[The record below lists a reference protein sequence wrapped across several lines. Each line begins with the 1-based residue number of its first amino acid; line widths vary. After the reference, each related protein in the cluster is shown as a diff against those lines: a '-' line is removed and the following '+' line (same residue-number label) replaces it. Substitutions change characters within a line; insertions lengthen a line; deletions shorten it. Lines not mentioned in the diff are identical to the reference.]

1 MRRLA
6 PAFFVVLWSTG
17 FVVARYATD
26 DAGAFTFL
34 VVRTLVAAAVLGVV
48 SRVVREPALGGTA
61 ARTQALVGVGI
72 HAMYL
77 GGVFYAI
84 EHGMPSGLSALIA
97 ALHPVLTAVLAW
109 LVLGEA
115 LKPVRSA
122 GVVVGFAGVV
132 FVVVERGGAG
142 ASVPANALAGMVVA
156 VAGMSAGT
164 LLQRR
169 HGGEVPLL
177 RGTAVQYVATA
188 AVLAVPAVA
197 GERWR
202 FGSTASTWWALA
214 WAVGVLSIA
223 AILTMLWLL
232 RGRAAAQVSSLF
244 FLTPALSTIEAAAL
258 FGEDVGALTVVGLVV
273 ASAGVWLATA
283 SRFAPSAPARSGPVS
298 TPPR

>member
-1 MRRLA
+1 MRRFA

-34 VVRTLVAAAVLGVV
+34 VVRTLVAATVLFAV
-48 SRVVREPALGGTA
+48 SRVMREPVLGPA
-61 ARTQALVGVGI
+61 AVRSQALVGVGI

-109 LVLGEA
+109 IVLGEV
-115 LKPVRSA
+115 LRPVRIA
-122 GVVVGFAGVV
+122 GVVLGFAGVV

-142 ASVPANALAGMVVA
+142 ASVPANALAGMAVA

-164 LLQRR
+164 MLQRR
-169 HGGEVPLL
+169 SGGDVPLL
-177 RGTAVQYVATA
+177 RGTAVQYLATA
-188 AVLAVPAVA
+188 AVLAVPAA
-197 GERWR
+197 LGEGWR

-232 RGRAAAQVSSLF
+232 RNRAAAQVSSLF
-244 FLTPALSTIEAAAL
+244 FLTPALSTIESAVL
-258 FGEDVGALTVVGLVV
+258 FGEQVGALTVAGLAL

-283 SRFAPSAPARSGPVS
+283 GRFAGAAVS

>member
-1 MRRLA
+1 MRRFA

-34 VVRTLVAAAVLGVV
+34 VVRTIVAASVLFVV
-48 SRVVREPALGGTA
+48 SRALREPALGAVA
-61 ARTQALVGVGI
+61 ARSQIFVGVGM

-109 LVLGEA
+109 LALGET
-115 LKPVRSA
+115 LRPVRIA
-122 GVVVGFAGVV
+122 GVVLGFAGVV

-142 ASVPANALAGMVVA
+142 ASVPTNALIGMTVA

-164 LLQRR
+164 MLQRR
-169 HGGEVPLL
+169 SGGDVPLL
-177 RGTAVQYVATA
+177 RGTSVQYAATA
-188 AVLAVPAVA
+188 AVLAVPAVL
-197 GERWR
+197 GEGWR

-232 RGRAAAQVSSLF
+232 RNRAAAQVSSLF
-244 FLTPALSTIEAAAL
+244 FLTPALSTIESAVL
-258 FGEDVGALTVVGLVV
+258 FGEKVGALTVVGLAV

-283 SRFAPSAPARSGPVS
+283 ARFAPSVVAVS

>member
-1 MRRLA
+1 MRRFA

-34 VVRTLVAAAVLGVV
+34 VVRTLVAATVLFAV
-48 SRVVREPALGGTA
+48 SRVMREPVLGPA
-61 ARTQALVGVGI
+61 AVRSQALVGVGI

-109 LVLGEA
+109 IVLGEV
-115 LKPVRSA
+115 LRPVRIA
-122 GVVVGFAGVV
+122 GVVLGFAGVV

-142 ASVPANALAGMVVA
+142 ASVPANALVGMAVA

-164 LLQRR
+164 MLQRR
-169 HGGEVPLL
+169 NGGDVPLL
-177 RGTAVQYVATA
+177 RGTAVQYLATA
-188 AVLAVPAVA
+188 ALLAVPAVL
-197 GERWR
+197 GEGWR

-232 RGRAAAQVSSLF
+232 RNRAAAQVSSLF
-244 FLTPALSTIEAAAL
+244 FLTPALSTIESAVL
-258 FGEDVGALTVVGLVV
+258 FGEQVGALTVAGLAL

-283 SRFAPSAPARSGPVS
+283 GRFAGAAVS

>member
-1 MRRLA
+1 MRRFA

-34 VVRTLVAAAVLGVV
+34 VVRTLVAATVLFAV
-48 SRVVREPALGGTA
+48 SRVMREPVLGPA
-61 ARTQALVGVGI
+61 AVRSQALVGVGI

-109 LVLGEA
+109 IVLGEV
-115 LKPVRSA
+115 LRPVRIA
-122 GVVVGFAGVV
+122 GVVLGFAGVV

-142 ASVPANALAGMVVA
+142 ASVPANALAGMAVA

-164 LLQRR
+164 MLQRR
-169 HGGEVPLL
+169 SGGDVPLL
-177 RGTAVQYVATA
+177 RGTAVQYLATA
-188 AVLAVPAVA
+188 AVLAVPAA
-197 GERWR
+197 LGEGWR

-232 RGRAAAQVSSLF
+232 RNRAAAQVSSLF
-244 FLTPALSTIEAAAL
+244 FLTPALSSVEAAVLFSESLGILAVTGLCVAL
-258 FGEDVGALTVVGLVV
+258 
-273 ASAGVWLATA
+273 AGVWLATSA
-283 SRFAPSAPARSGPVS
+283 RFATS
-298 TPPR
+298 PRT

>member
-1 MRRLA
+1 MRRFA

-34 VVRTLVAAAVLGVV
+34 VVRTLVAATVLFAV
-48 SRVVREPALGGTA
+48 SRAMREPALGPA
-61 ARTQALVGVGI
+61 AMRSQALVGVGI

-109 LVLGEA
+109 IVLGEV
-115 LKPVRSA
+115 LRPVRIA
-122 GVVVGFAGVV
+122 GVVLGFAGVV

-142 ASVPANALAGMVVA
+142 ASVPANALAGMAVA

-164 LLQRR
+164 MLQRR
-169 HGGEVPLL
+169 SGGDVPLL
-177 RGTAVQYVATA
+177 RGTAVQYLATA

-197 GERWR
+197 GEGWR

-232 RGRAAAQVSSLF
+232 RNRAAAQVSSLF
-244 FLTPALSTIEAAAL
+244 FLTPALSTIESAVL
-258 FGEDVGALTVVGLVV
+258 FGEQVGALTVAGLAL

-283 SRFAPSAPARSGPVS
+283 GRFAGAAVS

>member
-6 PAFFVVLWSTG
+6 PALFVVLWSTG

-26 DAGAFTFL
+26 DAGAFSFL
-34 VVRTLVAAAVLGVV
+34 VVRTLVAAVVLAVV
-48 SRVVREPALGGTA
+48 SRAVHEPSLDGGA
-61 ARTQALVGVGI
+61 IRTQALVGVGI

-84 EHGMPSGLSALIA
+84 EHGMPSGISALIA
-97 ALHPVLTAVLAW
+97 ALHPVLTALLAW
-109 LVLGEA
+109 VVLGEA
-115 LKPVRSA
+115 LRPVRVA
-122 GVVVGFAGVV
+122 GVVLGFAGVV
-132 FVVVERGGAG
+132 FVVAERGGTG
-142 ASVPANALAGMVVA
+142 VSVPADALAGMAVA

-169 HGGEVPLL
+169 HGGQVPLL
-177 RGTAVQYVATA
+177 RGTAVQYLATA

-197 GERWR
+197 GEGWR

-232 RGRAAAQVSSLF
+232 RNRAASQVSSLF
-244 FLTPALSTIEAAAL
+244 FLTPALSTIESAVL
-258 FGEDVGALTVVGLVV
+258 FGEEVGALTVAGLVV
-273 ASAGVWLATA
+273 GSAGVWLATA
-283 SRFAPSAPARSGPVS
+283 SRFAPSAVAVS

>member
-1 MRRLA
+1 MRRFA

-34 VVRTLVAAAVLGVV
+34 VVRTLVAATVLFAV
-48 SRVVREPALGGTA
+48 SRVMREPVLGA
-61 ARTQALVGVGI
+61 AAVRSQALVGVGI

-84 EHGMPSGLSALIA
+84 EHGMASGLSALIA
-97 ALHPVLTAVLAW
+97 ALHPVLTAVVAW
-109 LVLGEA
+109 MVLGEV
-115 LKPVRSA
+115 LRPVRIA
-122 GVVVGFAGVV
+122 GVVLGFAGVV

-142 ASVPANALAGMVVA
+142 ASVPANALAGMAVA

-164 LLQRR
+164 MLQRR
-169 HGGEVPLL
+169 SGGDVPLL
-177 RGTAVQYVATA
+177 RGTAVQYLATA

-197 GERWR
+197 GEGWR

-232 RGRAAAQVSSLF
+232 RNRAAAQVSSLF
-244 FLTPALSTIEAAAL
+244 FLTPALSTIESAVL
-258 FGEDVGALTVVGLVV
+258 FGEQVGALTVAGLAL

-283 SRFAPSAPARSGPVS
+283 GRFAGAAVS

>member
-1 MRRLA
+1 MRRFA

-34 VVRTLVAAAVLGVV
+34 VVRTLVAATVLFAV
-48 SRVVREPALGGTA
+48 SRVMREPVLGPA
-61 ARTQALVGVGI
+61 AVRSQALVGVGI

-109 LVLGEA
+109 IVLGEV
-115 LKPVRSA
+115 LRPVRIA
-122 GVVVGFAGVV
+122 GVVLGFAGVV

-142 ASVPANALAGMVVA
+142 ASVPANALAGMAVA

-164 LLQRR
+164 MLQRR
-169 HGGEVPLL
+169 SGGDVPLL
-177 RGTAVQYVATA
+177 RGTAVQYLATA

-197 GERWR
+197 GEGWR

-232 RGRAAAQVSSLF
+232 RNRAAAQVSSLF
-244 FLTPALSTIEAAAL
+244 FLTPALSTIESAVL
-258 FGEDVGALTVVGLVV
+258 FGEQVGALTVAGLAL

-283 SRFAPSAPARSGPVS
+283 GRFAGAAVS